1 MTSLCWQGSPVGLQL
16 RNGAAGA
23 CNHTVAMGGR
33 AKCCR
38 NVRHWLFFKPAA
50 AACRPFLMFLLE
62 TSQFLKHMCA
72 YFESYPKSRIFR
84 KSPRMF
90 RKFIGCS
97 GAEFAVWQKQLSQ
110 CVLCREESA
119 PSLIPETPAKS
130 VTVWSDPVLPQKPG
144 FQMEGQPS
152 VTARPD
158 KRKKDKHF
166 DRQGRQVFEYSMVC
180 LQEMQ
185 AWRDKQNL
193 SGGSYCQSQIHPGTT
208 RLSHA

>member
-1 MTSLCWQGSPVGLQL
+1 MRCLESWFPVSDARHTWKHCAHRHVENNSNFDERQEICVVNLEALCFQKESGFGNSAQCFSSTIQLMAISSNHRQPHAASMTRKTPEPIKTGL
-16 RNGAAGA
+16 
-23 CNHTVAMGGR
+23 
-33 AKCCR
+33 
-38 NVRHWLFFKPAA
+38 
-50 AACRPFLMFLLE
+50 
-62 TSQFLKHMCA
+62 
-72 YFESYPKSRIFR
+72 YFEVFNLLLFLWVARVNHSKRGF
-84 KSPRMF
+84 
-90 RKFIGCS
+90 
-97 GAEFAVWQKQLSQ
+97 
-110 CVLCREESA
+110 
-119 PSLIPETPAKS
+119 
-130 VTVWSDPVLPQKPG
+130 PVLKKKIAG